1 MYENFNKTTEDNAF
15 IMDYLRRLKSHWL
28 IVTLSVIICCVVA
41 YVYLYFAPKSYE
53 RTEQIIIKEDNLQ
66 SIVKLDEISSLSG
79 INLYS
84 LKTNINDHV
93 ELLRSPKFMVN
104 AVEKLH
110 LDILYTTTHRF
121 KTTELYPSPI
131 ELSFCEDVG
140 SGNFSFT
147 IIPTSDNKVK
157 INNFKNESVDVADY
171 EKEVIIGDTFLT
183 PAGKMV
189 LSFGKG
195 FDKSNLNK
203 TIHVSK
209 SNAKDL
215 GMSFAER
222 LSVSSNKNNNIITLS
237 IKDNSSVRTE
247 KILNTL
253 IDVYNENYN
262 DYRKQNLENISA
274 FISSRIENIEQKL
287 KTEKKDYLKTQEE
300 LYFYLLQSREINEF
314 IKQVAVSNYEIADR
328 GMGKTAPVSP
338 QKSKI
343 LLLAVFLSLLIPCS
357 ILFLKQLLNTKI
369 QSPNDVANHA
379 NIPLVG
385 VIPQSEFPKRRLFC
399 SFKSHIAKGIL
410 VVENKTSSPVNE
422 AFQILCSNIDFI
434 KTQNQNR
441 AKCIMITSTDDHSG
455 KSFVALN
462 FSTHLAY
469 IGKKVALLD
478 LNFRKTSI
486 SNFFESS
493 QKGVSD
499 YLDNATISIK
509 DIVQEEK
516 TYPTLDV
523 FPSGTVLAYPTT
535 PLLFSNRLVE
545 LVKDLSQSYDYII
558 IDTTSTQ
565 TADASIIAAIADIS
579 LFVVRENLTHK
590 NQIANLE
597 NLHKENRYENM
608 SILFNGAH
616 LALNNR

>member
-15 IMDYLRRLKSHWL
+15 IMDYLRLLKSHWL
-28 IVTLSVIICCVVA
+28 IVTLSVIVCCAVA
-41 YVYLYFAPKSYE
+41 YVYLYFAPKLHE

-66 SIVKLDEISSLSG
+66 NIVKLDEINSISG

-93 ELLRSPKFMVN
+93 ELLRSPKFMIK
-104 AVEKLH
+104 AVEKSH
-110 LDILYTTTHRF
+110 LDIRYTTKHRF
-121 KTTELYPSPI
+121 KTTELYPSPV
-131 ELSFCEDVG
+131 ELSFCEEVG

-195 FDKSNLNK
+195 FDRSNLNK

-215 GMSFAER
+215 GMRFSER

-237 IKDNSSVRTE
+237 IKDNSSVRVE
-247 KILNTL
+247 SILNAL
-253 IDVYNENYN
+253 IEVYNEEYNNYRN
-262 DYRKQNLENISA
+262 QNLENISA
-274 FISSRIENIEQKL
+274 FINGRIENIEQGL
-287 KTEKKDYLKTQEE
+287 KSENKNYQKTQEE

-328 GMGKTAPVSP
+328 GIGKSSPVSP

-343 LLLAVFLSLLIPCS
+343 LLLAVFLGLLIPCS

-369 QSPNDVANHA
+369 QSPNDIVNQT

-385 VIPQSEFPKRRLFC
+385 IIPQSKPPRRKLFS
-399 SFKSHIAKGIL
+399 SFKSKTTKYIL
-410 VVENKTSSPVNE
+410 ALENKISSPENE
-422 AFQILCSNIDFI
+422 AFQVLCSNVDFI
-434 KTQNQNR
+434 KMQNQNR
-441 AKCIMITSTDDHSG
+441 AKCIMITSTEDNSG

-478 LNFRKTSI
+478 LDFRKASI
-486 SNFFESS
+486 TKHFELSII
-493 QKGVSD
+493 GMSD
-499 YLDNATISIK
+499 CLDDIDMSII
-509 DIVQEEK
+509 DIVAKEQFH
-516 TYPTLDV
+516 PNLDIYA
-523 FPSGTVLAYPTT
+523 SGANLAYPT
-535 PLLFSNRLVE
+535 PLLFGNRLAE
-545 LVKDLSQSYDYII
+545 LVNVLSQSYDYII

-565 TADASIIAAIADIS
+565 TADASIIATIADIS

-597 NLHKENRYENM
+597 NMHKENRYKNM
-608 SILFNGAH
+608 SVLYNGMQK
-616 LALNNR
+616 R